1 MLKSSDSC
9 HNRVSADRY
18 HMTLLR
24 APVLSYCV
32 YASSTDKFLVFNWSQ
47 VQDCFFNAHSTWNK
61 LCLLAS
67 DRTSDAK
74 SQPFVTVGKAVAIEF
89 FSLLTLFRM
98 VTRWSHSTSHSYP
111 RLVRICR
118 WVHVAYIMKLETCLL
133 VAEADRD
140 FVVSFQRSICTKSNH
155 LLSRIFCYSWLGGF
169 WLRNAPLDKK
179 VIRNHRFQ
187 K

>member
-9 HNRVSADRY
+9 QNRVSADRY
-18 HMTLLR
+18 HMTLSR
-24 APVLSYCV
+24 AQVLSYCV

-74 SQPFVTVGKAVAIEF
+74 SQPFATVGKAVAIEF

-98 VTRWSHSTSHSYP
+98 VTRWSHSIRTFVSQIGQNLQVSSCGIYYEAGNLFTSSWSWP
-111 RLVRICR
+111 WFR
-118 WVHVAYIMKLETCLL
+118 
-133 VAEADRD
+133 
-140 FVVSFQRSICTKSNH
+140 
-155 LLSRIFCYSWLGGF
+155 RIFSKVYIYKIRYICYQESFVIHGWLVFG
-169 WLRNAPLDKK
+169 WEMRRLTKK
-179 VIRNHRFQ
+179 
-187 K
+187 